1 MADQQVAQDEIE
13 EHEPPLHSDK
23 EDIIERLVFNN
34 RGVILILLSL
44 FTCYMVYHMVQV
56 RPNASFEKMIPL
68 EHPYIQNMMFNFH
81 NLPGANN
88 VDIAV
93 AVKEGDIFT
102 KEYMETLAKIHDTVF
117 YLPQVNRGG
126 LRSLW
131 SANVRW
137 VAVTEDGFQGGA
149 VIPAQLD
156 GWSREN
162 LEELRQN
169 ILRSGQVG
177 RIVANNYKSSIVQA
191 PLLPLHPKTGQPIDY
206 RVVNAALEEIRE
218 KFQDGNIEVKIIG
231 FAKKIGDLIKGAAQ
245 VGVFFLGALA
255 ITSVLMFF
263 YSGCWKSTLV
273 TVSCSFLAVVWQL
286 GLIHWLGYG
295 IDPYSMLIP
304 FLVFAIGISHGV
316 QLVGAM
322 AIETVESGGDK
333 LLAAKYAFR
342 GLFVAGAVALASD
355 AFGFTTLLLIEIQV
369 IQELAIAA
377 TVGISVILFT
387 NLLLLPIL
395 MSYIGV
401 SKAAIKK
408 TEYSIHHHSK
418 LWGGLSYLVHPMVV
432 PVSMVIGLLGFAGGM
447 WYGQFLKIGDLD
459 PGAPELWPDSTYN
472 LDNAY
477 ITENYSVSSDV
488 FVVMVATKEQQCLN
502 YDVVEAVDRLEWHIL
517 NVDGVQQATSLAGVS
532 KSVGI
537 AKSNGNP
544 RWFGIPRNQTTLF
557 NNVPD
562 ELRDVGLFNGSC
574 DFIPVI
580 FFLEDH
586 KAATLERVVDAVKE
600 FQSKYNPTAEEQV
613 KIDQCKAAKE
623 AELRP
628 SFIEDMEKKKEGF
641 QKQIEDARVNEGLS
655 AEDKER
661 IISGAEL
668 KLREAPKQM
677 EYDLYRAVF
686 NECDTTRFMLAAASS
701 GVEAATNEEIAVA
714 QTQMLIL
721 VYSVVSFMVLLTFR
735 SLAAVVSIIVPLYL
749 TSVLCNALMVF
760 LGMGVKVATLPVI
773 AVGVGIGVDYGIY
786 VYTRL
791 KDFLEM
797 GMSMQEAYYN
807 TLKTTGKAVVFTA
820 VTLAIGVGTWAW
832 SPIKF
837 QADMGILLTFM
848 FVWNMVGALTLL
860 PGFAKLLL
868 NPEKMAKQDRVKAAE
883 TAGVKKQDW

>member
-1 MADQQVAQDEIE
+1 MAEQQVAQEEHE

-23 EDIIERLVFNN
+23 EGIIERIVFNN
-34 RGVILILLSL
+34 RGIILIILSL
-44 FTCYMVYHMVQV
+44 FTVFMIYHMVQV

-68 EHPYIQNMMFNFH
+68 KHPYIQNMMFNFH

-102 KEYMETLAKIHDTVF
+102 KEYMEVLAEINDAVF
-117 YLPQVNRGG
+117 YLPEVQRGG
-126 LRSLW
+126 MKSLW
-131 SANVRW
+131 TANVRW

-149 VIPAQLD
+149 VIPSQLD
-156 GWSREN
+156 GWSRDN
-162 LEELRQN
+162 LEDLRQN
-169 ILRSGQVG
+169 ILRSGEVG
-177 RIVANNYKSSIVQA
+177 RIVANNYKSSIVRA
-191 PLLPLHPKTGQPIDY
+191 PLLPIHPKTGQPIDY
-206 RVVNAALEEIRE
+206 RVVNASLEEIRD
-218 KFQDGNIEVKIIG
+218 KYQNGNIEIKIIG

-245 VGVFFLGALA
+245 VGVFFLGALF
-255 ITSVLMFF
+255 ITSVLMFL
-263 YSGCWKSTLV
+263 YSRCWKSTVV

-322 AIETVESGGDK
+322 AIETVEANGDK

-342 GLFVAGAVALASD
+342 GLFTAGAVALASD

-395 MSYIGV
+395 MSYLGV
-401 SKAAIKK
+401 SATAIKK
-408 TEYSIHHHSK
+408 TEYEIHHHSK

-477 ITENYSVSSDV
+477 ITDNYSVSSDV
-488 FVVMVATKEQQCLN
+488 FVVMVTTPEQKCLN
-502 YDVVEAVDRLEWHIL
+502 YEVVETVDRLEWHL
-517 NVDGVQQATSLAGVS
+517 KNVPGVQEAVSLASVS
-532 KSVGI
+532 KKVGI
-537 AKSNGNP
+537 AKSSGNP
-544 RWFGIPRNQTTLF
+544 RWFGIPRDQTTLF

-574 DFIPVI
+574 DFVPVI
-580 FFLEDH
+580 FYLKDH
-586 KAATLERVVDAVKE
+586 KAETLERVVAAVQE
-600 FQSKYNPTAEEQV
+600 FQEEYNPKPDEQA
-613 KIDQCKAAKE
+613 KIDQCKVAKE
-623 AELRP
+623 GELR
-628 SFIEDMEKKKEGF
+628 SKFEAEQAEKEAGF
-641 QKQIEDARVNEGLS
+641 RKQIEEARVNEGLS
-655 AEDKER
+655 PEDKER

-668 KLREAPKQM
+668 NLRDAPKQM
-677 EYDLYRAVF
+677 EYDLFRAVY
-686 NECDTTRFMLAAASS
+686 NECDTTRLLLAAANA
-701 GVEAATNEEIAVA
+701 GVEAATNMEIAVA
-714 QTQMLIL
+714 QNQMLIL

-735 SLAAVVSIIVPLYL
+735 SLAAVISIIVPLYL
-749 TSVLCNALMVF
+749 TSILCNALMVF

-786 VYTRL
+786 IYTRL
-791 KDFLEM
+791 KEFLEM

-807 TLKTTGKAVVFTA
+807 TLKTTGKAVIFTA
-820 VTLAIGVGTWAW
+820 VTLAIGVGTWVG

-860 PGFAKLLL
+860 PAFAKLLL
-868 NPEKMAKQDRVKAAE
+868 NPEKMAKQEKVAQAQ
-883 TAGVKKQDW
+883 AVGVTKNDW